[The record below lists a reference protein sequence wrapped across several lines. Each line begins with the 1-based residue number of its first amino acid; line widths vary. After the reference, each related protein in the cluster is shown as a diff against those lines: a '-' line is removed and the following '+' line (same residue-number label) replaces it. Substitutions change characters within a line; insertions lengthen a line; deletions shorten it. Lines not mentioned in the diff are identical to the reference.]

1 MNLRIS
7 NENSNM
13 LVDESL
19 SNDTRDNSTDQPAY
33 AFSEVATLNAEHY
46 LFEPQEQF
54 GRAYRKDDIL
64 MFHITVS
71 EPENIAYLIDLY
83 TYSNRA
89 ETGEPPYH
97 LGYHYLLPSMLK
109 KSEGQLELPITC
121 ASKHRPLG
129 MMKVEYVKIT
139 PLNDPN
145 CDMKARVYLSIT
157 FGEIVL
163 IANIILRF
171 HTFVIGIRN
180 GKALTSVIV
189 VQEPLSKP
197 QVEVLSEKTQLL
209 LSRRQENQE
218 PSS

>member
-7 NENSNM
+7 NENSATM
-13 LVDESL
+13 VDESL

-33 AFSEVATLNAEHY
+33 AFSEVATLNAENY
-46 LFEPQEQF
+46 LFQPQEQF

-64 MFHITVS
+64 IFHITVS

-109 KSEGQLELPITC
+109 KSEGLLELPITC

-129 MMKVEYVKIT
+129 MMKVEFVKIT
-139 PLNDPN
+139 PLQDPT
-145 CDMKARVYLSIT
+145 CDMKVRFFDCSL
-157 FGEIVL
+157 
-163 IANIILRF
+163 NIRKLTIKFSDILYSLLESKMER
-171 HTFVIGIRN
+171 TGCWTSRIRN
-180 GKALTSVIV
+180 ELQSYKWRFNS
-189 VQEPLSKP
+189 
-197 QVEVLSEKTQLL
+197 
-209 LSRRQENQE
+209 
-218 PSS
+218 